1 MASNCVVEKKVVV
14 SNDFKSNWV
23 PETQEVEGMFFMKV
37 SKWDRSFVRFCTGQ
51 ALLFSGG
58 SRQDIN
64 VSFLELLQ
72 RLRTTVVD
80 EAVKRVLD
88 DEAGARKAK
97 RVRKA
102 RLSDRDLVPQV
113 LSIQCPDVRRGD
125 LLVPATHIQVL
136 FGVKNSDLWVEATA
150 PVLEDLRHG
159 VLASMDLDQSG
170 RKWKPKKR
178 SAASDHP
185 TGSDQEDAS
194 RGDTDDIDGVMNQPT
209 GSL

>member
-64 VSFLELLQ
+64 DSFLEMLQ
-72 RLRTTVVD
+72 RLRTSVVD
-80 EAVKRVLD
+80 EAVKRVFV

-102 RLSDRDLVPQV
+102 RESDRDFVPPV
-113 LSIQCPDVRRGD
+113 LSIQCPDIMRGD
-125 LLVPATHIQVL
+125 LLVPSMLIKVL
-136 FGVKNSDLWVEATA
+136 FGEKNSDLWVETSA
-150 PVLEDLRHG
+150 PVLEYLRHG
-159 VLASMDLDQSG
+159 VLASMDADQSG
-170 RKWKPKKR
+170 RKWKPKQR

-185 TGSDQEDAS
+185 DGSGQEDDVCDA
-194 RGDTDDIDGVMNQPT
+194 DDIEGIVSQPSN
-209 GSL
+209 SL